1 MLIEATVAIG
11 SGVAVHS
18 RSLIA
23 FGADSLIELASSGVV
38 LWRLNVEMRQGR
50 EFPESVE
57 HLASRIGGALLF
69 ALAAYVIASAAL
81 GLWRQEGQEFSGPGL
96 VLTLLAIPIMLVLA
110 KAKIAV
116 ADQIGSPALR
126 TDAVESIAC
135 AYLSGVVVLGLLTQL
150 LTAWW
155 WVDSITSLAIVLLL
169 VKEGREAC
177 VARNAKQPD
186 RDRQCRYDTHHPALA
201 AYRCSS
207 GRASRRAISCATMK
221 PGASTGRMP
230 AKVSV
235 SDRAMVTAGL
245 AKEVEAVNQ

>member
-1 MLIEATVAIG
+1 MRVTARPNRRDPASPVPRPGIIPAVPLFMVCCGRKVG
-11 SGVAVHS
+11 SSPPRDWSSRYWRS
-18 RSLIA
+18 RSCSCSQRRKL
-23 FGADSLIELASSGVV
+23 
-38 LWRLNVEMRQGR
+38 RL
-50 EFPESVE
+50 
-57 HLASRIGGALLF
+57 
-69 ALAAYVIASAAL
+69 
-81 GLWRQEGQEFSGPGL
+81 
-96 VLTLLAIPIMLVLA
+96 PIRS
-110 KAKIAV
+110 
-116 ADQIGSPALR
+116 GSPALPA
-126 TDAVESIAC
+126 DAVESAAC